1 MNIQGV
7 FRHCLDK
14 VFPVDTDWKNDYRSS
29 SALRGERFSLQFV
42 YRAENGMP
50 VDILFEINSPLKK
63 YCKLRKV
70 ELVPARY
77 LATENL
83 AGPAVPDLKPG
94 LYPDPLLDINGKFRK
109 THNTWHAL
117 WIDVDIPKSCKPG
130 KYTIELTCNIS
141 DRWKPDEKPSVTRK
155 FTLEV
160 IDAVLPEQTL
170 IHTEWFHADCIA
182 SYYKIPVWSEEHWR
196 IIENH
201 FRAATSHGINMIL
214 TPVFTPPL
222 DTAVGGERPTVQ
234 LVDVTLKNG
243 KYSFDFT
250 RLTKWIDLAF
260 ACGYKYIEISHLFTQ
275 WGAAFCPKII
285 ANVNGKEKR
294 IFGWDV
300 KADSKKYR
308 DFLDAFLPEL
318 TAYLKKKKLQNITYF
333 HCSDEPVTA
342 QLEGYSKA
350 VKILRK
356 HLEGFRICDALS
368 HTDFYEQGLVT
379 LPIPCEDN
387 LDLFANLNVKPL
399 WTYYCCGQLN
409 KVPNRLFCMPSS
421 RNRVLGMILYRY
433 GVEGF
438 LQWGFN
444 FYHSQYSIRTIDPWA
459 NTDADE
465 GFPAGDSFMVYPGED
480 GAAISSLKLE
490 VMFQG
495 MQDLRAL
502 QLLET
507 YIGRQK
513 IEAMLDKASN
523 GKMSMHSYPQ
533 TAKELLALRSKIN
546 TLIKQH
552 CIGK

>member
-14 VFPVDTDWKNDYRSS
+14 VFPVDADWKNDYRSG
-29 SALRGERFSLQFV
+29 SALKGERFSMQFV
-42 YRAENGMP
+42 YWVENSLP
-50 VDILFEINSPLKK
+50 ADVSFELKSPLKK
-63 YCKLRKV
+63 YCTMRRV

-77 LATENL
+77 LVTDGF
-83 AGPAVPDLKPG
+83 AGPAANDLKPG
-94 LYPDPLLDINGKFRK
+94 LYPDPLLNVDGKFRK
-109 THNTWHAL
+109 THNCWHAL
-117 WIDVDIPKSCKPG
+117 WIDVEIPKSCKPG
-130 KYTIELTCNIS
+130 KYEIELTGS
-141 DRWKPDEKPSVTRK
+141 AFDRWQPDNIPSTVGK

-160 IDAVLPEQTL
+160 IDAVLPEQKL

-182 SYYKIPVWSEEHWR
+182 AYYKIPVWSEEHWR

-234 LVDVTLKNG
+234 LVDVTVKNG

-260 ACGYKYIEISHLFTQ
+260 TCGYKYIEISHLFTQ

-300 KADSKKYR
+300 KADSKKYQ
-308 DFLDAFLPEL
+308 DFLGAFLPEL
-318 TAYLKKKKLQNITYF
+318 TAYLKKKKLQDVTFF
-333 HCSDEPVTA
+333 HCSDEPNLK
-342 QLEGYSKA
+342 QLETYTSA
-350 VKILRK
+350 VNILRK
-356 HLEGFRICDALS
+356 YLKDFKICDALS
-368 HTDFYEQGLVT
+368 HTDFYEKGLVT
-379 LPIPCEDN
+379 LPIPCENN
-387 LDLFANLNVKPL
+387 LDDFVKLNVKPL
-399 WTYYCCGQLN
+399 WTYYCCAQLDR
-409 KVPNRLFCMPSS
+409 VPNRVFAMPSF

-433 GVEGF
+433 DVTGF

-444 FYHSQYSIRTIDPWA
+444 FYHSQYSIRTIDPWS

-480 GAAISSLKLE
+480 GTAIDSLKLE
-490 VMFQG
+490 VMYQG
-495 MQDLRAL
+495 LQDMRAL

-507 YIGRQK
+507 YIGRK
-513 IEAMLDKASN
+513 KVEAMLDKASN
-523 GKMSMHSYPQ
+523 GKMTMFSYPGS
-533 TAKELLALRSKIN
+533 ADEILKLRNKIN
-546 TLIKQH
+546 TLIRKH
-552 CIGK
+552 STGK